1 MKITPGPWEISHEDH
16 AYAILSKGFVI
27 ADVFHE
33 EEKGKTTGAQSTEEA
48 KANALLIA
56 AAPELLATCK
66 AFVKHIESLPDDT
79 EKCRHLRLALENRP
93 GELLMEAIAK
103 AEGSKE

>member
-1 MKITPGPWEISHEDH
+1 MAENFHGWVNRRDIYDSIQEED
-16 AYAILSKGFVI
+16 AEP
-27 ADVFHE
+27 D
-33 EEKGKTTGAQSTEEA
+33 T
-48 KANALLIA
+48 A
-56 AAPELLATCK
+56 AELLTACK

-103 AEGSKE
+103 AKGEIK